1 MLCGILGGFSV
12 FGSVGKDF
20 CRLERA
26 VRALLSRLR
35 FIFVLR
41 ASAMFWAA
49 DMTTSAAVTVG
60 FEIYLCLNNT
70 IPDILVAFVIFHPQ
84 APSTI
89 MLVRGAKHPPFD
101 GVLIPVFPL
110 DGIFVNEC
118 LHSDGHKR
126 EGKIVVV
133 AV

>member
-1 MLCGILGGFSV
+1 
-12 FGSVGKDF
+12 
-20 CRLERA
+20 
-26 VRALLSRLR
+26 
-35 FIFVLR
+35 
-41 ASAMFWAA
+41 
-49 DMTTSAAVTVG
+49 
-60 FEIYLCLNNT
+60 
-70 IPDILVAFVIFHPQ
+70 
-84 APSTI
+84 